1 MMSEGATWESFGL
14 IRCEHDY
21 IYPTAIRVNLEFR
34 LNICAKH
41 ILPMPVK
48 TNINDCCSHLQAAME
63 SPWDTY
69 LVQLV
74 RIQEIYNASNSMLDG
89 SSDNECQTSQR
100 FFMETSQVER
110 QVQELGTTLRQE
122 SPLQGMTTRHT
133 LILTRNLTSNSAPS
147 DVFSHATS
155 VCVQIRRRQTTPP
168 NI

>member
-1 MMSEGATWESFGL
+1 MLLGSILVELNVSISGSYTTFLS
-14 IRCEHDY
+14 
-21 IYPTAIRVNLEFR
+21 VNLDFR
-34 LNICAKH
+34 LNSCAKYTV
-41 ILPMPVK
+41 PMPTK
-48 TNINDCCSHLQAAME
+48 PYINDSCSYLQAAME

-74 RIQEIYNASNSMLDG
+74 RIQEIYNSSNSILDG
-89 SSDNECQTSQR
+89 SSNNKCQTSQR

-122 SPLQGMTTRHT
+122 SSLQGMTTRHT